1 LLAKKLKKANILPQ
15 RAVRK
20 NVSPVGNRR
29 YFLMNDSKFLG
40 EGKIGKLLFRYAMP
54 CVLSLLIS
62 ALYNVVDQLFI
73 GNSAI
78 GYKGNVATTIVFPLT
93 ILALALSLLM
103 GDGASAFLSLCQG
116 EKNTEKAGKAI
127 GATLGLTFGVSVAFT
142 VICLVWLDP
151 ILVLMGATDS
161 SLPLAREYGLIVM
174 AGVIFS
180 FYTNVL
186 NPIIRSDGS
195 PIFAMIAQGAGAI
208 ANIILDPVFI
218 FVFNTG
224 LAGAAYATIIGQAL
238 STALSVGYLC
248 KSKTFHVNFRSL
260 FMGWNLLGKTL
271 RLGISSFFIQ
281 MSLVFVTVV
290 SNWVLAKEGASTIYG
305 ADIPVAVFGITYKVF
320 TIVVNI
326 PIGIAL
332 GGLPIIGYNYGA
344 KNYARCKKTY
354 NLVLISSLIVT
365 VLATVL
371 FEADPMLIIALFGG
385 GSDEYNDFAVKCFRI
400 YLSLLILTG
409 LQRTSSVFFQ
419 ALGKPIQATI
429 LSLVRDLVLLV
440 PLTIILPIYLGMD
453 GFFYSAP
460 IADGIAFLLTLG
472 LTAFEYRSL
481 DKKQTAA
488 PSDLAVLPQAGGE
501 R

>member
-1 LLAKKLKKANILPQ
+1 MEN
-15 RAVRK
+15 
-20 NVSPVGNRR
+20 
-29 YFLMNDSKFLG
+29 SKELG
-40 EGKIGKLLFRYAMP
+40 EGKIGRLLFKYALP

-73 GNSAI
+73 GNSEI
-78 GYKGNVATTIVFPLT
+78 GYMGNVATTLVFPLT

-103 GDGASAFLSLCQG
+103 GDGAAAFLSLCQG
-116 EKNTEKAGKAI
+116 KKATGDASKAI
-127 GATLGLTFGVSVAFT
+127 GATLGLTFVLSVVFT
-142 VICLVWLDP
+142 LVTVLLMDP
-151 ILVLMGATDS
+151 ILTLMGAS
-161 SLPLAREYGLIVM
+161 EASLPLAHAYGVIVM

-195 PIFAMIAQGAGAI
+195 PIFAMIAQGAGAV
-208 ANIILDPVFI
+208 ANIILDPLFI
-218 FVFNTG
+218 YAFRWG
-224 LAGAAYATIIGQAL
+224 LEGAAYATIIGQAL
-238 STALSVGYLC
+238 SAILSFGYLR
-248 KSKTFHVNFRSL
+248 KSKTFFVKPLSFLS
-260 FMGWNLLGKTL
+260 GWNWLKTTL

-281 MSLVFVTVV
+281 MSLVFVTVA
-290 SNWVLAKEGASTIYG
+290 SNWVLAQYGGQSIYG

-344 KNYARCKKTY
+344 KNFERCKKTY
-354 NLVLISSLIVT
+354 TLILVSSLV
-365 VLATVL
+365 VGVVATL
-371 FEADPMLIIALFGG
+371 IFELDPMLIIALFGG
-385 GSDEYNDFAVKCFRI
+385 GSDSYNEFALRCFRI
-400 YLSLLILTG
+400 YLAFVILTS

-440 PLTIILPIYLGMD
+440 PLTFILPHFFGLD

-460 IADGIAFLLTLG
+460 IADLLAFILTASLTL
-472 LTAFEYRSL
+472 FEYRHL
-481 DKKQTAA
+481 NQKEADVQKQRQ
-488 PSDLAVLPQAGGE
+488 LALQSGGQD
-501 R
+501 

>member
-1 LLAKKLKKANILPQ
+1 
-15 RAVRK
+15 
-20 NVSPVGNRR
+20 
-29 YFLMNDSKFLG
+29 
-40 EGKIGKLLFRYAMP
+40 LLFKYALP

-73 GNSAI
+73 GNSSI
-78 GYKGNVATTIVFPLT
+78 GYMGNVATTIVFPLT
-93 ILALALSLLM
+93 ILSLALALLM

-116 EKNTEKAGKAI
+116 EKDTDKAGKAI
-127 GATLGLTFGVSVAFT
+127 GATLALTLAVSLIFT
-142 VICLVWLDP
+142 VVGLIFLDP
-151 ILVLMGATDS
+151 ILMLMGAMES
-161 SLPLAREYGLIVM
+161 SLPLARSYGFIIIAGIV
-174 AGVIFS
+174 FS

-218 FVFNTG
+218 FALNTG
-224 LAGAAYATIIGQAL
+224 LEGAAWATIIGQAL

-248 KSKTFHVNFRSL
+248 KSKTFHLKVAYFWE
-260 FMGWNLLGKTL
+260 GWKELGKTL

-281 MSLVFVTVV
+281 MSLVFVTVT
-290 SNWVLAKEGASTIYG
+290 SNLVLAKVGANTVYG

-320 TIVVNI
+320 TIVINI

-344 KNYARCKKTY
+344 KQYKRCRETY
-354 NLVLISSLIVT
+354 NLVLLSSLIVT
-365 VLATVL
+365 VLATLL
-371 FEADPMLIIALFGG
+371 FEINPMLIISLFGG
-385 GSDEYNDFAVKCFRI
+385 GSEEYNDFAVQCFRL
-400 YLSLLILTG
+400 YLMLLVLTG

-419 ALGKPIQATI
+419 ALGKPVQATI

-440 PLTIILPIYLGMD
+440 PLTICLPLAWGMN
-453 GFFYSAP
+453 GFFFSAP
-460 IADGIAFLLTLG
+460 IADAIAFVLTLA
-472 LTAFEYRSL
+472 LTGKEYRDLFHDEASAKASL
-481 DKKQTAA
+481 A
-488 PSDLAVLPQAGGE
+488 LVEQAGGQ